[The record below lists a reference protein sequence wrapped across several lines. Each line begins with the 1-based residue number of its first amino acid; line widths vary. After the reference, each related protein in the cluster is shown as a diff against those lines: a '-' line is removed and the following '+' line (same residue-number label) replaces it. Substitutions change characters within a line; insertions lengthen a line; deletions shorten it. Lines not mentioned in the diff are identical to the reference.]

1 MLSNNSKG
9 AIFMCLSALSFATM
23 GAFAKYSKGFSFFQ
37 ILFFRG
43 LVSALFVYFT
53 AKKDDLNFFG
63 KTSET
68 RKKLFIRSFLGTAGA
83 VAYFFAI
90 QKLYLA
96 DAVLLNNLSPIWVT
110 LFAWFFL
117 SEKPK
122 KEQLLLLFIM
132 LVGAVFVIKPKFEV
146 SFIYALIGFSSSIL
160 AGAAYTYVRY
170 LSKDEK
176 PSNLV
181 LWFSVYNF
189 LFMIPGIF
197 FTGFKI
203 PTLKEFFLLC
213 AVGIFAGLGQLFL
226 TSSYRLA
233 QANKVSIFQYLNIF
247 FAGVYGI
254 LFWGEFPDIHS
265 LIGTFIVVASAF
277 ISYHMN
283 SRS

>member
-1 MLSNNSKG
+1 MLSQNSKG

-43 LVSALFVYFT
+43 LISALFVYFT
-53 AKKDDLNFFG
+53 AKKEDLNFFG
-63 KTSET
+63 KTSDT
-68 RKKLFIRSFLGTAGA
+68 KKKLFVRSFLGTAGA

-110 LFAWFFL
+110 FFAWFFL
-117 SEKPK
+117 SEKPRK
-122 KEQLLLLFIM
+122 KQLILLFIM
-132 LVGAVFVIKPKFEV
+132 LIGAIFVIKPKLDV

-170 LSKDEK
+170 LSRDEK

-189 LFMIPGIF
+189 LFMIPGML
-197 FTGFKI
+197 FTGFRI
-203 PTLKEFFLLC
+203 PTPKEFFFLC

-226 TSSYRLA
+226 TNSYKLA

-247 FAGVYGI
+247 FAGLYGI
-254 LFWGEFPDIHS
+254 LFWGEFPDIYS
-265 LIGTFIVVASAF
+265 LIGIIIVIISAF
-277 ISYHMN
+277 TSYQIN
-283 SRS
+283 KKS

>member
-1 MLSNNSKG
+1 MLSQNSKG

-43 LVSALFVYFT
+43 LISALFVYFT
-53 AKKDDLNFFG
+53 AKKEDLNFFG
-63 KTSET
+63 KTSQT
-68 RKKLFIRSFLGTAGA
+68 RKKLFVRSFLGTAGA

-110 LFAWFFL
+110 FFAWFFL
-117 SEKPK
+117 SEKPSK
-122 KEQLLLLFIM
+122 KQLLLLFIM
-132 LVGAVFVIKPKFEV
+132 LIGAVFVIKPKLDV

-170 LSKDEK
+170 LSRDEK

-189 LFMIPGIF
+189 LFMIPGML
-197 FTGFKI
+197 FTGFRI
-203 PTLKEFFLLC
+203 PNPKEFFFLC
-213 AVGIFAGLGQLFL
+213 AVGVFAGLGQLFL
-226 TSSYRLA
+226 TNSYKLA
-233 QANKVSIFQYLNIF
+233 QASKVSIFQYLNIF
-247 FAGVYGI
+247 FAGLYGI
-254 LFWGEFPDIHS
+254 LFWGEFPDIYS
-265 LIGTFIVVASAF
+265 IIGIIIVVASALT
-277 ISYHMN
+277 SYHMN
-283 SRS
+283 KKS

>member
-1 MLSNNSKG
+1 MLSQNSKG

-43 LVSALFVYFT
+43 LISALFVYFT
-53 AKKDDLNFFG
+53 ANKSDLNFFG
-63 KTSET
+63 KTSDSK
-68 RKKLFIRSFLGTAGA
+68 KKLFIRSFLGTAGA

-110 LFAWFFL
+110 FFAWFFL
-117 SEKPK
+117 SEKPSK
-122 KEQLLLLFIM
+122 RQLLLLFIM
-132 LVGAVFVIKPKFEV
+132 LIGAIFVIKPKLDV
-146 SFIYALIGFSSSIL
+146 SFLYALIGFSSSIL

-170 LSKDEK
+170 LSRDEK

-189 LFMIPGIF
+189 LFMIPGMI
-197 FTGFKI
+197 FTGFRI
-203 PTLKEFFLLC
+203 PNPKELFFLC
-213 AVGIFAGLGQLFL
+213 AVGVFAGLGQLFL
-226 TSSYRLA
+226 TNSYKLA

-247 FAGVYGI
+247 FAGLYGI
-254 LFWGEFPDIHS
+254 LFWGEFPDIYS
-265 LIGTFIVVASAF
+265 LFGIVIVVGSSLV
-277 ISYHMN
+277 SYRMN
-283 SRS
+283 RKA